1 MPVTSSSNWTHPAR
15 FRTATVGL
23 SFFKDLIYI
32 PKIQLTTEKKG
43 QGMAKAKSK
52 NPVGRPRFKITPEVL
67 KAAEQ
72 FMAQGLTRE
81 QCAANLGISRS
92 TFQLYQAEYSEFSDI
107 IKKGE
112 ARGIGAVTNALFENA
127 TVNKDNVAIIF
138 YLKNRAGWVDK
149 KEVATTVEQKHVI
162 DITRISDDQLS
173 AIATIFEQPNA
184 GAGQGRKVPEIIEG
198 VYESSMADD

>member
-67 KAAEQ
+67 EAAEQ

-92 TFQLYQAEYSEFSDI
+92 TFQLYQAEYSEFSDT

-184 GAGQGRKVPEIIEG
+184 GAGQGRKVPQIIEG